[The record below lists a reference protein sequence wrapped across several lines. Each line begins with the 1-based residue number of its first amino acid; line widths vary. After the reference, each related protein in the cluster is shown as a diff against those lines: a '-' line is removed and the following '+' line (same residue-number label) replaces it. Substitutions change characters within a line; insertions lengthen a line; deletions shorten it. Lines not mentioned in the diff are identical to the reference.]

1 MSYQPDDSYPPAP
14 IPSYPFLM
22 LLTFLLQASAAN
34 SPLQYLFPLLL
45 LGVFYFFMIRPQQ
58 KRSADAKKLREGLSK
73 GTQVVT
79 IGGLHGRVVELTED
93 KVTLEVDKGT
103 RLTFDRTAIA
113 RQLGAKTS
121 ETAA

>member
-1 MSYQPDDSYPPAP
+1 
-14 IPSYPFLM
+14 M
-22 LLTFLLQASAAN
+22 LLSLLLQVPSGSN
-34 SPLQYLFPLLL
+34 SPLQYAFPLLL

-58 KRSADAKKLREGLSK
+58 KRSAEAKKLREGLSK
-73 GTQVVT
+73 GSQVVT
-79 IGGLHGRVVELTED
+79 IGGLHGRVVELSED

-113 RQLGAKTS
+113 RQLGGVKTG

>member
-1 MSYQPDDSYPPAP
+1 
-14 IPSYPFLM
+14 M
-22 LLTFLLQASAAN
+22 LLSLLLQAPTGAN

-58 KRSADAKKLREGLSK
+58 KRSAEAKKLREGLNK

-113 RQLGAKTS
+113 RQLGGAKS
-121 ETAA
+121 GETVA

>member
-1 MSYQPDDSYPPAP
+1 M
-14 IPSYPFLM
+14 FLT
-22 LLTFLLQASAAN
+22 LLLQASSAN

-58 KRSADAKKLREGLSK
+58 KRSAEAKKLREGLSK

-113 RQLGAKTS
+113 RQLGGAKS
-121 ETAA
+121 GDAAA

>member
-1 MSYQPDDSYPPAP
+1 
-14 IPSYPFLM
+14 M
-22 LLTFLLQASAAN
+22 LLTLLLQASSAN

-58 KRSADAKKLREGLSK
+58 KRSAEAKKLREGLSK

-93 KVTLEVDKGT
+93 KVTLEVDKST
-103 RLTFDRTAIA
+103 RLTFDRSAIA
-113 RQLGAKTS
+113 RQLGGAKS
-121 ETAA
+121 GETAA